1 MTEVNRETLQSLVR
15 VGRGDVAD
23 AVRSV
28 RGSVIVA
35 AASGQRWWR
44 EQVFDVGEPH
54 CRNAVTT
61 ATVGAVQEALFAAF
75 PDVTVRYIFETHDGR
90 MRRLLEL
97 DWS

>member
-1 MTEVNRETLQSLVR
+1 MTDVNRETLQSLVR
-15 VGRGDVAD
+15 VGRGSVAD

-44 EQVFDVGEPH
+44 EQVFDDREPH
-54 CRNAVTT
+54 GPTAVTT

-75 PDVTVRYIFETHDGR
+75 PGVTVRYIFEMCGGR